1 MKPKSAFKIGVD
13 LAMTLLFIGQMGYH
27 MMDNWMHEWAGIAL
41 CLLFILHHI
50 LNGGWHRRLFSGRYT
65 AQRALL
71 TAVDGLLTLAMAAVM
86 VSAVW
91 VSRSA
96 LDFLDLGKMAT
107 GRRLHMPA
115 TMWAFVLTGLHV
127 GLHWNMAVSM
137 ARRAVKG
144 RGKTL
149 GVWAAR
155 LLTLGLAGY
164 GLYEFVR
171 RGLWM
176 DLLMMREFAFFDY
189 GESFAAFFV
198 SYLAMLVAWTARR
211 RSWTKRR
218 ARPSALLWKT
228 WMNMK
233 WSFWACPTGGIP
245 APWPSRALW
254 SNMIFPARPWC
265 PLWPMAPAAFPARS
279 GI

>member
-115 TMWAFVLTGLHV
+115 TMWTFVLTGLHV

-149 GVWAAR
+149 GAWAAR

-176 DLLMMREFAFFDY
+176 DLFMMREFAFFDY
-189 GESFAAFFV
+189 GESFAAFFIA
-198 SYLAMLVAWTARR
+198 YLAMLVAWAALSYYLNKALKRLSANQ
-211 RSWTKRR
+211 RS
-218 ARPSALLWKT
+218 
-228 WMNMK
+228 
-233 WSFWACPTGGIP
+233 
-245 APWPSRALW
+245 
-254 SNMIFPARPWC
+254 
-265 PLWPMAPAAFPARS
+265 
-279 GI
+279 

>member
-149 GVWAAR
+149 GAWAAR

-176 DLLMMREFAFFDY
+176 DLFMMREFAFFDY
-189 GESFAAFFV
+189 GESFEAFFV
-198 SYLAMLVAWTARR
+198 SYLAMLVAWAARR

-233 WSFWACPTGGIP
+233 SSSWACPTGGIP

>member
-149 GVWAAR
+149 GAWAAR

-189 GESFAAFFV
+189 GESFEAFFV
-198 SYLAMLVAWTARR
+198 SYLAMLVAWAARR

-233 WSFWACPTGGIP
+233 SSFWACPTGGIP